1 MCIRDS
7 SRDEPTIFQRS
18 LTCGDALPVNGVE
31 PLKILIP
38 LEPAENPTS
47 VNVTELNV
55 VLSLVTLA
63 LISEFISSP
72 NSAKITIR
80 AVLGA
85 VFAVNVSDINVILE
99 LETCCCD
106 ADTIT
111 IPEPPAP
118 PVPGGPP
125 PVPPLPVFAVA
136 SAPAPLT
143 PSGPLLPPVA

>member
-1 MCIRDS
+1 M
-7 SRDEPTIFQRS
+7 
-18 LTCGDALPVNGVE
+18 
-31 PLKILIP
+31 PLD
-38 LEPAENPTS
+38 PAEYHSS

-80 AVLGA
+80 AVLGVA
-85 VFAVNVSDINVILE
+85 FAVNVSDIKVILV

-118 PVPGGPP
+118 PVTFGPP
-125 PVPPLPVFAVA
+125 GVALAPPPPPLPVFAVA
-136 SAPAPLT
+136 SGPLYEV
-143 PSGPLLPPVA
+143 PSGPLAPPAA